1 MSAPV
6 GPTTRSSSTKGL
18 VRRVAAAIILSGF
31 VFLSL
36 WLLALDLITSLLI
49 ASCFCTA
56 VVLTSAISDLIGA
69 VVDVIATAVFGVLA
83 AIAALVAGIFSLF
96 G

>member
-1 MSAPV
+1 MM
-6 GPTTRSSSTKGL
+6 GF
-18 VRRVAAAIILSGF
+18 AALNPSY
-31 VFLSL
+31 V
-36 WLLALDLITSLLI
+36 LDFITSLLI

-69 VVDVIATAVFGVLA
+69 VVDVIATVVFGVLA

-96 G
+96 GN